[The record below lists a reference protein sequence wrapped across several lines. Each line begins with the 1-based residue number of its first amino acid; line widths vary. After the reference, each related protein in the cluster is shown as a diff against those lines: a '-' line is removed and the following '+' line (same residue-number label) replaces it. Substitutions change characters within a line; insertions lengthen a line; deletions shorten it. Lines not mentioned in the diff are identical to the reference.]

1 MSIKS
6 ALVDLLM
13 PPRAHRKLFKSR
25 PLPTGAVLALALV
38 VLCNPLAYPKVY
50 SVLGL
55 LGETVLRRMHLQVA
69 ACSLALAHL
78 KGALS
83 LAEVS

>member
-25 PLPTGAVLALALV
+25 RPPTGAVLALALV
-38 VLCNPLAYPKVY
+38 VLCHPLAYPMVY

-55 LGETVLRRMHLQVA
+55 RDETVPIRMHLQVA
-69 ACSLALAHL
+69 DCSLALAHL
-78 KGALS
+78 RVALP
-83 LAEVS
+83 LAEAS